1 MIHVSLSF
9 RMSVRLLVCLIICAG
24 ESMVNKG
31 QLTQIAQGSDFSLNC
46 SSSSGQARWT
56 GPPLSTP
63 MRVNLGQTEYLLI
76 KDFQQQSEGQYVCN
90 TEEIQLELKSASTN
104 DETVLFRASQGD
116 SLFLFCKG
124 LSSSS
129 LMATWSWRPHHSDHS
144 THLGQN
150 SAPFGNRL
158 SLSLSNKDND
168 FSLTISPTAW
178 SDSGRYECQLSSSYL
193 PKTRTVFELVV
204 VRGTLTG
211 LLLKLK
217 FCLSEHLNLLNFLS
231 VSSTVHT
238 DRQQLTEGDNVTLQ
252 CEVSHELQSVRLY
265 WINTETQQNFPN
277 PLQLRNVMMGQ
288 RNWACAAFHS
298 SKLKA
303 LIPLT
308 LNISQ
313 TLSATARSPTPTPQ
327 YHTSDESTILLQT
340 IKNST
345 DTRWTTAGTT
355 QPPKN
360 LTRTILTSVCS
371 LFFIIL
377 LMVLGAVCWRTWTR
391 KNSEQCRACVSDSVS
406 YADISLRQRSERRKE
421 EQTEHLTNVR
431 DSVTY
436 AEVIFRKRSDDASPE
451 RESNS
456 NDASD
461 ETEEVLY
468 SCVNVSKNVN

>member
-1 MIHVSLSF
+1 
-9 RMSVRLLVCLIICAG
+9 MSVRLFLCLFFCSG
-24 ESMVNKG
+24 GSTVSNG
-31 QLTQIAQGSDFSLNC
+31 QLTQIAQGSDVSLNC
-46 SSSSGQARWT
+46 LSSSGQARWEV
-56 GPPLSTP
+56 PPLSTP

-90 TEEIQLELKSASTN
+90 NKTTKLELKCASTN

-150 SAPFGNRL
+150 SALFGNRL

-178 SDSGRYECQLSSSYL
+178 NDSGRYECQLK

-204 VRGTLTG
+204 VR
-211 LLLKLK
+211 
-217 FCLSEHLNLLNFLS
+217 
-231 VSSTVHT
+231 VHT

-265 WINTETQQNFPN
+265 WINTETQQNFSN

-327 YHTSDESTILLQT
+327 YLPTDESKRTNSPEDLRTTPSSQEVRQQDFILLCVCT
-340 IKNST
+340 
-345 DTRWTTAGTT
+345 GFFF
-355 QPPKN
+355 
-360 LTRTILTSVCS
+360 ILT
-371 LFFIIL
+371 
-377 LMVLGAVCWRTWTR
+377 VLIGAACWRKRIKERMESSTR
-391 KNSEQCRACVSDSVS
+391 
-406 YADISLRQRSERRKE
+406 
-421 EQTEHLTNVR
+421 VR
-431 DSVTY
+431 EVTY
-436 AEVIFRKRSDDASPE
+436 AEVKFKQRSETPDVTSPE
-451 RESNS
+451 CGLPLNS
-456 NDASD
+456 NNAPAEEKDVIYAS
-461 ETEEVLY
+461 VK
-468 SCVNVSKNVN
+468 SM

>member
-1 MIHVSLSF
+1 
-9 RMSVRLLVCLIICAG
+9 MSVRLFLCLFFCSG
-24 ESMVNKG
+24 GPTVSNG
-31 QLTQIAQGSDFSLNC
+31 QIQIAQGSDVSLNC
-46 SSSSGQARWT
+46 ISNLIQARWEV
-56 GPPLSTP
+56 PPLSTP
-63 MRVNLGQTEYLLI
+63 IRVNLGQTEYLLI

-90 TEEIQLELKSASTN
+90 NKTTKFELKSASTN

-150 SAPFGNRL
+150 SAHFGNRL

-204 VRGTLTG
+204 VR
-211 LLLKLK
+211 
-217 FCLSEHLNLLNFLS
+217 
-231 VSSTVHT
+231 VHT

-327 YHTSDESTILLQT
+327 YLPTDESKRANSSEDLRTTPSSQEVRQQDFILLCVCT
-340 IKNST
+340 
-345 DTRWTTAGTT
+345 GFFF
-355 QPPKN
+355 
-360 LTRTILTSVCS
+360 ILT
-371 LFFIIL
+371 
-377 LMVLGAVCWRTWTR
+377 VLIGAACWR
-391 KNSEQCRACVSDSVS
+391 
-406 YADISLRQRSERRKE
+406 
-421 EQTEHLTNVR
+421 
-431 DSVTY
+431 
-436 AEVIFRKRSDDASPE
+436 KRIKGDASPE
-451 RESNS
+451 CEPICSSFFKKSKKMRR
-456 NDASD
+456 
-461 ETEEVLY
+461 VIHIL
-468 SCVNVSKNVN
+468 SCNLVFVIMVHRF